1 MTDDRGFIL
10 TRYVPIEACA
20 GEPCF
25 DAMLFD
31 GREELRKR
39 GLDPSDYLEITD
51 WSDDLLTGRRIAAVR
66 FIHKAILA

>member
-10 TRYVPIEACA
+10 TRDAPIEACS
-20 GEPCF
+20 GGPCF

-39 GLDPSDYLEITD
+39 GLDPGDYLEITD
-51 WSDDLLTGRRIAAVR
+51 WSDDPLTGRRIAAVR
-66 FIHKAILA
+66 WIRKAILA